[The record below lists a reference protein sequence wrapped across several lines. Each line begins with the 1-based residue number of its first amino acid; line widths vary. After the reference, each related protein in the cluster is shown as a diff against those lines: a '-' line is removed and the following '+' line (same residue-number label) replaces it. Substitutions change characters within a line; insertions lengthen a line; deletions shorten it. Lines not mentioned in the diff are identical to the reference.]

1 MTKFSCLIITPRRKA
16 AGLEWSVRLRLQVLR
31 FSFVAK
37 RPFTFPLPASNKL
50 RGLIGKNL
58 WDRGDDTYGRFFM
71 PSQAN
76 GPSGLSDPPRP
87 FVLRAAHLDG
97 LHVPEGGAF
106 HFDLHLFDLRRSWTD
121 VLAEALK
128 LMVVATLEEV
138 TVREPFAI
146 ELDRPQEEVRKA
158 SARFLTPM
166 ELKTRGGLAEK
177 PEFGILAARVRDRIS
192 TLSQLYGD
200 GPLPI
205 DFAAFGERAARIEMT
220 RCEIQR
226 VEAERRSGRT
236 GQTHSL
242 GGFVGEA
249 DYAGDLTEFMPYLVG
264 AQWTGVGRQ
273 TSWGKGAIALQGSLL

>member
-1 MTKFSCLIITPRRKA
+1 
-16 AGLEWSVRLRLQVLR
+16 LR
-31 FSFVAK
+31 FSFVATQ
-37 RPFTFPLPASNKL
+37 PFTFPLPASNKL

-58 WDRGDDTYGRFFM
+58 WDRGDETYGRFFV
-71 PSQAN
+71 PRQTK

-97 LHVPEGGAF
+97 LHVPEGHAF
-106 HFDLHLFDLRRSWTD
+106 HFDLHLFDLRSSWTD

-128 LMVVATLEEV
+128 LMVGASLEGV
-138 TVREPFAI
+138 TEGEPFAL
-146 ELDRPQEEVRKA
+146 ELERPPGEVRE
-158 SARFLTPM
+158 SGIRFVTPM
-166 ELKTRGGLAEK
+166 ELKTGGGLAEK

-192 TLSQLYGD
+192 TLSQLYGE

-242 GGFVGEA
+242 GGFVGQAE
-249 DYAGDLTEFMPYLVG
+249 YAGDLTEFMPYLVA
-264 AQWTGVGRQ
+264 AQWTGAGRQ
-273 TSWGKGAIALQGSLL
+273 TSWGKGAIALQGRLL